1 MAAHHYSSI
10 NENIQML
17 LTVQRPLSRMPW
29 KREAGRTLP
38 AFREPAFPALSLFL
52 VLNLNQDQLH
62 PLSMFFCEGKGP
74 PFSHIYPILPYP
86 PMRTPRIVP
95 VASTVYHA
103 GQSERSAGGSYVR
116 AGCCSSACPW
126 HQEPCVVRMRFLC
139 GMSNVACNLQE
150 RTTRKSSV
158 LTLLTSRRAASRRGP
173 GLPRLNRAGWAP
185 FACSRTG
192 PSLRSLG
199 LVCDAS
205 PRPLS
210 TPPGVRPIVPSPSTT
225 YKPVLG

>member
-1 MAAHHYSSI
+1 MATHHYSSI

-38 AFREPAFPALSLFL
+38 AFREPTFPALSLFL

-62 PLSMFFCEGKGP
+62 LLSMFFCKGKGP
-74 PFSHIYPILPYP
+74 PFSHICPLLPYP

-103 GQSERSAGGSYVR
+103 GQSERSAGGSYIR

-158 LTLLTSRRAASRRGP
+158 LTLLTSRVRLLVGGP
-173 GLPRLNRAGWAP
+173 
-185 FACSRTG
+185 
-192 PSLRSLG
+192 
-199 LVCDAS
+199 VC
-205 PRPLS
+205 
-210 TPPGVRPIVPSPSTT
+210 
-225 YKPVLG
+225 PV